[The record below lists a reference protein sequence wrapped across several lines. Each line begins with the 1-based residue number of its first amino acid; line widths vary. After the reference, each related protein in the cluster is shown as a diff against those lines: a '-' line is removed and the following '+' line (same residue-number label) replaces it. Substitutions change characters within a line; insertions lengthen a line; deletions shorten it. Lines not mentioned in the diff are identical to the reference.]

1 MKKIYFSFLLVFA
14 AGYASAQSTNWM
26 PADSAQNLT
35 KPGSGP
41 GDPTWNIATLP
52 LLHNGTAYGASS
64 TLTGGG
70 TNIVMDHAF
79 YHSFNLAV
87 PGTATITGV
96 EVIVSR
102 FGVGCS
108 SGTTADTFYLG
119 YGGVGMGSIHSAS
132 MTNAY
137 STDTLGSST
146 DMWGNSLTP
155 SWVNSPNFGVYY
167 DTRVTGACSTIALQD
182 LRVKVHYQT
191 STGVNEVAYSKA
203 LHVYPNPATATLSVI
218 SAAGNYIVTDNLGRK
233 VLEGR
238 MSKSYAQ
245 LDVSSL
251 TPGLYFIQ
259 CGEEVVKF
267 VKE

>member
-1 MKKIYFSFLLVFA
+1 MKKLYFSFLLVFA

-203 LHVYPNPATATLSVI
+203 ISVYPNPATSGLTLL
-218 SAAGNYIVTDNLGRK
+218 AAAPEYIVTDGLGRA
-233 VLEGR
+233 VLNGKTTGYR
-238 MSKSYAQ
+238 TRINISTLA
-245 LDVSSL
+245 
-251 TPGLYFIQ
+251 PGLSFLRS
-259 CGEEVVKF
+259 GNEVVKF